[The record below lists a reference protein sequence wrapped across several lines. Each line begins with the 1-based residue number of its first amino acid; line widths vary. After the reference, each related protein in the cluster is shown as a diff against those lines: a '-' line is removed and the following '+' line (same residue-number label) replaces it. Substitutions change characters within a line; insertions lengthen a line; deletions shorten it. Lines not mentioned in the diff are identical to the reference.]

1 MYVLSAP
8 TISSLQVGAVVDY
21 PVHSGLST
29 VGACWICMRHS
40 TIYDM
45 LDPLPTTRY
54 RPARPAAR
62 YPLGEVQLRIP
73 SQSDLVHSRERSSTS
88 FSLLLLQRMFF
99 GSLSAA
105 SEFKERAKSTSQ
117 EVRQHHS
124 LVTIIETE
132 RCLG

>member
-1 MYVLSAP
+1 M
-8 TISSLQVGAVVDY
+8 
-21 PVHSGLST
+21 GLIT
-29 VGACWICMRHS
+29 TR
-40 TIYDM
+40 Y
-45 LDPLPTTRY
+45 PLPTAG
-54 RPARPAAR
+54 PL
-62 YPLGEVQLRIP
+62 LGEVQLRIP
-73 SQSDLVHSRERSSTS
+73 SQSHLVHSRERSSTS
-88 FSLLLLQRMFF
+88 YSLVLLQRMFF